1 MLICKVGAFSK
12 LNNMIS
18 SKTLIIV
25 THPDLDHS
33 VVNKRW
39 IDELRKFPE
48 TYLVH
53 DLYGTYPNGKIDVKS
68 EQQLL
73 EKFGNIVFQFPFFWF
88 NCPPLLKQWL
98 DEVLVEGW
106 AFGPNSNYRLSGKKI
121 GLAISTG
128 IDKDGYQP
136 TGRYKYTMEHLLA
149 PFELTFNYIKADYR
163 QPFILYGM
171 EMQATTERIDKSA
184 TQYLDY
190 LASL

>member
-1 MLICKVGAFSK
+1 
-12 LNNMIS
+12 MIL

-48 TYLVH
+48 NYLVH
-53 DLYGTYPNGKIDVKS
+53 DLYSTYPDGIIDVKS

-73 EKFGNIVFQFPFFWF
+73 EKFDNIVFQFPFFWF

-98 DEVLVEGW
+98 DDVLIEGW
-106 AFGPNSNYRLSGKKI
+106 AFGSKSDYKLCKKKI
-121 GLAISTG
+121 GLAVSTG

-149 PFELTFNYIKADYR
+149 PFELTFNYISADYR
-163 QPFILYGM
+163 PPFIFYGM
-171 EMQATTERIDKSA
+171 ELQATTKRIDKSA
-184 TQYLDY
+184 QQYLDY
-190 LASL
+190 LASF